1 VPQAAARVVQI
12 AGDIGVA
19 ILVVEF
25 NIVVLVLTV
34 EI

>member
-1 VPQAAARVVQI
+1 VQQAAARVVQI

-19 ILVVEF
+19 TLVVEF
-25 NIVVLVLTV
+25 NIAALVLTA